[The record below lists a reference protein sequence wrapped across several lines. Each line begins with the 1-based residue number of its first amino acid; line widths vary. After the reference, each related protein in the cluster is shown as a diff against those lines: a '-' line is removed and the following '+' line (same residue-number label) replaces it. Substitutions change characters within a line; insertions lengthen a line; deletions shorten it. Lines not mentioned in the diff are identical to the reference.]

1 MSWARMALDTS
12 ARASSSSTMA
22 ASTSPR
28 PAPPHSSPTVI
39 PKRSACLNASHEACG
54 NSSVSSQC
62 WARGASSRSAT
73 SRANLR
79 SVAWSSVS
87 ANGSMPDTRVSVPSG
102 AARGSRRV
110 QTAAVSSERRTG
122 DPAPWTYVAGAIGR
136 GPRTPAKP
144 YVHPLRTPSGHCL
157 TRVEPPDHRWHR
169 GLWFTIKFVNG
180 ENFWEE
186 EEPYGTQVHVDPN
199 RIEWLRPNGDVVLR
213 EHRVLHHEP
222 LSDGAYA
229 LDWSS
234 VITAAVDAE
243 LDRTPF
249 RGWGGYGGLTLR
261 GRADWCDTRL
271 LLAGGARPASGCWAR
286 RRAGAISRV
295 RSTVRARVWRCS
307 TRPPTRHPVP
317 WYASTRSAVY
327 GDDGWS
333 NFLNAALLFDPPC
346 ARRWRGAAGRLPRHR
361 ARRHLGSGARRR
373 GLRRLAAYEGR
384 AGSASSR
391 DPTPGR

>member
-1 MSWARMALDTS
+1 M
-12 ARASSSSTMA
+12 
-22 ASTSPR
+22 
-28 PAPPHSSPTVI
+28 
-39 PKRSACLNASHEACG
+39 
-54 NSSVSSQC
+54 
-62 WARGASSRSAT
+62 
-73 SRANLR
+73 
-79 SVAWSSVS
+79 
-87 ANGSMPDTRVSVPSG
+87 
-102 AARGSRRV
+102 
-110 QTAAVSSERRTG
+110 
-122 DPAPWTYVAGAIGR
+122 AGATGR
-136 GPRTPAKP
+136 GPQTPAKP

-234 VITAAVDAE
+234 VITAAVDVE

-271 LLAGGARPASGCWAR
+271 LLAGGAEAGERVLGTPARWCDLS
-286 RRAGAISRV
+286 GAIDGEGAGVAVLDAPSN
-295 RSTVRARVWRCS
+295 
-307 TRPPTRHPVP
+307 PRHPVP

-333 NFLNAALLFDPPC
+333 NFLNAALLFDRPF
-346 ARRWRGAAGRLPRHR
+346 ALGGGEVLRVDYRVIAHDGIWGAARVDAAYDDWLRMR
-361 ARRHLGSGARRR
+361 DAR
-373 GLRRLAAYEGR
+373 GLGVE
-384 AGSASSR
+384 
-391 DPTPGR
+391 P